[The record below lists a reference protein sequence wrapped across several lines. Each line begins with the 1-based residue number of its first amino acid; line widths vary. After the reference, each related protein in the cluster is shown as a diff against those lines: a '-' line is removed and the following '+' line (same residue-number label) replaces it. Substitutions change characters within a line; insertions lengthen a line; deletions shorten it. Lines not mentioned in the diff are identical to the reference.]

1 MQKLGLQTFEG
12 TPTGAIYGFLNM
24 LNRLEKDLACDHIA
38 VVFDSQGKNFRHEI
52 YPEYKA
58 NRGPMP
64 DELSLQIEPLFECI
78 EALRIP
84 LISKTGFEADDLI
97 GTLAS
102 QAEDQGYQVFI
113 SSGDKDFSQLISKN
127 ILQSIPQKNKG
138 DLILDQEGVFKKF
151 GVYPHQ
157 IIDFLAL
164 VGDTSDNVPGVR
176 DCGPK
181 TAASWLGK
189 YKNLETIIKNI
200 DLIKGRGSKQLGGSI
215 NWLTTAKELVTI
227 KKDVDL
233 NVSIESLARQKPD
246 FKKLTDLYEK
256 LELQNLLKKLNTIE
270 TGMTGIKSPAGVKST
285 TARSTVYETITTEK
299 HLEKWLKIVNE
310 SEITSIDTETTSLNP
325 MRAMVIGISLA
336 TSANRAAYIPVGHTQ
351 DNTSDQLDKS
361 FVLEKLKKWLEDPSQ
376 LKIGQNIKY
385 DMHVF
390 ANQGIQLRGV
400 SHDTL
405 LASYVLE
412 SHKSHKLDNLADEK
426 LNIKTTSYH
435 ELVGTGKNQ
444 LKFEDVLISKATEYA
459 AEDAD
464 VTLQLHQHFKA
475 SFANDPNLKY
485 IYESIEMPLIEILFQ
500 IERAGVLIDSSRL
513 QEQSKQLDR
522 EILTLKNEVYFL
534 AGEKFNLSST
544 KQLRDILFIKK
555 KLPVIKKTPGGEAST
570 DESVL
575 QKLAEN
581 HPIATKLLSYRSL
594 SKLKTTYTDK
604 LPNMVNPTTGRI
616 HTNYGQAV
624 AITGR
629 LSSSEPNLQNIPIKT
644 TEGRKI
650 REAFIATEHSFIVS
664 ADYSQIEL
672 RIMAHLSNDDSLVE
686 AFKNGEDIH
695 RHTASE
701 LYGIPLSDVT
711 AEYRRHAKTINFGL
725 IYGMG
730 SYGLAK
736 QLNIELGDAKLFID
750 RYFDRY
756 PGVKHYMDATRLHA
770 MEYGYV
776 ETVFGRRLYLPQI
789 NGKGAQKKAA
799 EREAI
804 NAPMQGTAADL
815 IKLAMIKVYHWLVTQ
830 KMSSRIIM
838 QVHDELVLEVPEKEL
853 VSIENN
859 LKNLMTNIKG
869 LSVPLVVE
877 VGRGD
882 NWDEAH

>member
-12 TPTGAIYGFLNM
+12 KPTGAIYGFLNM
-24 LNRLEKDLACDHIA
+24 LTRLEKDLPCDHIA
-38 VVFDSQGKNFRHEI
+38 AVFDSQGKNFRHEI

-64 DELSLQIEPLFECI
+64 DDLSLQIEPLFECI
-78 EALRIP
+78 QALRIP

-102 QAEDQGYQVFI
+102 QAENQGYQVFI

-127 ILQSIPQKNKG
+127 IFQSIPQKNKA

-151 GVYPHQ
+151 GVHPHQ

-164 VGDTSDNVPGVR
+164 VGDASDNVPGVR

-189 YKNLETIIKNI
+189 YNNLETIIKNI
-200 DLIKGRGSKQLGGSI
+200 ELIKGRGSKQLGESI
-215 NWLTTAKELVTI
+215 TWLTTAKALVTI
-227 KKDVDL
+227 KKNVDL
-233 NVSIESLARQKPD
+233 DVSIESLARQKPD
-246 FKKLTDLYEK
+246 FKKLTNLYEK
-256 LELQNLLKKLNTIE
+256 LELQNLLKKLNTLE
-270 TGMTGIKSPAGVKST
+270 TEMTGIKSPANKKPT
-285 TARSTVYETITTEK
+285 TARSTVYETITNEK

-325 MRAMVIGISLA
+325 MKAMVIGISLA
-336 TSANRAAYIPVGHTQ
+336 TSANKGAYIPFGHAQ
-351 DNTSDQLDKS
+351 GNTSDQLDKS

-390 ANQGIQLRGV
+390 ANQGIQLKGV
-400 SHDTL
+400 THDTL

-412 SHKSHKLDNLADEK
+412 SHKSHKLDNLAEEK

-444 LKFEDVLISKATEYA
+444 LKFEDVSISKATQYA

-464 VTLQLHQHFKA
+464 VALQLHQHFKA
-475 SFANDPNLKY
+475 SFANDQKLKY
-485 IYESIEMPLIEILFQ
+485 VYESIEMPLIEILYQ

-513 QEQSKQLDR
+513 QEQSKQLDQ
-522 EILTLKNEVYFL
+522 EILTLKKEVYFL
-534 AGEKFNLSST
+534 AGEEFNLSST
-544 KQLRDILFIKK
+544 KQLRDILFNKK

-644 TEGRKI
+644 PEGRKI

-672 RIMAHLSNDDSLVE
+672 RIMAHLSNDESLVE
-686 AFKNGEDIH
+686 AFKNGDDIH

-701 LYGIPLSDVT
+701 LYGISPSDVT

-736 QLNIELGDAKLFID
+736 QLNIELGDAKFFID

-756 PGVKHYMDATRLHA
+756 PGVKKYMDATRLQA

-789 NGKGAQKKAA
+789 NGKGSRKKAA

-815 IKLAMIKVYHWLVTQ
+815 IKLAMIKVHHWLVSQ

-838 QVHDELVLEVPEKEL
+838 QVHDELVLEVPEKEIGP
-853 VSIENN
+853 IENN
-859 LKNLMTNIKG
+859 LKNLMTDIKG

-877 VGRGD
+877 VGKGD
-882 NWDEAH
+882 SWDKAH